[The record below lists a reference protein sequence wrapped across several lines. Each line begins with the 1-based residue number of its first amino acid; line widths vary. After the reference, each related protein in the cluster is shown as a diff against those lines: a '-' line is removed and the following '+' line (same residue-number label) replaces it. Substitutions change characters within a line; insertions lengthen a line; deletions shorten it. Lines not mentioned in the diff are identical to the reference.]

1 PDQAVAEREL
11 HATDRLAIET
21 VGRRQRQT
29 REIGLDQVDGARV
42 RVEPLADE
50 VDDVAE
56 CLVQIVRA
64 SDDLGD
70 VREQCDA
77 IRNGLVPRD
86 SVRVTGPLRAHR
98 SSDGT
103 AGPRAEWG
111 ERAGSY
117 CHGGIDGEGS
127 AV

>member
-1 PDQAVAEREL
+1 MVLRVVAHDGLAAQRGEPDQALAEREL

-64 SDDLGD
+64 RDDLGD
-70 VREQCDA
+70 IREQCDA
-77 IRNGLVPRD
+77 IRNGLVPSR
-86 SVRVTGPLRAHR
+86 RRFA
-98 SSDGT
+98 
-103 AGPRAEWG
+103 
-111 ERAGSY
+111 
-117 CHGGIDGEGS
+117 
-127 AV
+127 